1 MERRNDSAVGPS
13 GLECTED
20 FRRAVGMRSVPSW
33 GDNIPV
39 GSLLFSW
46 KSVRGKDERGPSYS
60 STKSTWKDLVWVV
73 RVAAF
78 LTAALLLG
86 LVR

>member
-1 MERRNDSAVGPS
+1 MDLMPECKNDIYR
-13 GLECTED
+13 T
-20 FRRAVGMRSVPSW
+20 VGMRSVPSW

-46 KSVRGKDERGPSYS
+46 KSVRGKDERGPSYFNEVY
-60 STKSTWKDLVWVV
+60 WKDLVWVV
-73 RVAAF
+73 GVAAF
-78 LTAALLLG
+78 LTAALLLI

>member
-1 MERRNDSAVGPS
+1 M
-13 GLECTED
+13 
-20 FRRAVGMRSVPSW
+20 PSW

-46 KSVRGKDERGPSYS
+46 KSVRGKDEHGPSFFNEVY
-60 STKSTWKDLVWVV
+60 WKDLVWVV
-73 RVAAF
+73 GVAAF
-78 LTAALLLG
+78 LTGALLLI